1 MDSKT
6 VLAFILIGVIIIL
19 MPYYYKMTMPEQP
32 ELPPQQESSQP
43 AEVQSRTQPGVTE
56 TEDHQSLS
64 RQEFTEISAD
74 PGLDAWVDTT
84 DVSETI
90 TEVETPL
97 YIAKFSSRGGKIIS
111 FRLKEFDDRRGGMTE
126 MIMKSPLEDAFYPN
140 AYLTFQRNNLSTDR
154 LNFEYSGGNIN
165 VRPGEFRDLV
175 LTAKLGQNGIIRF
188 IFTFDGDSYK
198 VGLRTES
205 DGVKLDDEYFF
216 CWDGG
221 VNVTELDTIQD
232 LTYSKAYALMGGELE
247 KFDAKG
253 KGVRRITPTGK
264 VDWMAVRSKYFE
276 IAVIPDGNSDGIDF
290 AAQKLGHSKTAYKE
304 FKLALKM
311 MNPGGSL
318 DQDYTLYL
326 GPMDSRKLS
335 EFGVGLEAT
344 MNWGISIIKPFSKF
358 ILWSFKLLHTII
370 PNYGVVIVVFSIL
383 IKIVLWPLTHKSY
396 VSMKKMSNL
405 QPYMKEIK
413 EKYKSD
419 PQKMQKET
427 AKLYKEHNVNPMGGC
442 LPMLLQ
448 MPLLY
453 GLFIVFRST
462 IELRGAPFMLW
473 IKDLSLPDTIV
484 ELGFT
489 IPMYGNQISILPLVM
504 GVSTFFQSKQTM
516 TDPNQKMLLY
526 FMPIFL
532 TLLFNNFPSGLT
544 LYYTLFNLLS
554 VVQQRMIQTNN
565 KASLDVGKK

>member
-1 MDSKT
+1 MDTKT
-6 VLAFILIGVIIIL
+6 VAAFILIGVIIVL
-19 MPYYYKMTMPEQP
+19 MPYYYKTIMPEQP
-32 ELPPQQESSQP
+32 ELPPQPESSQR
-43 AEVQSRTQPGVTE
+43 AEIQSQSRPDVSSSDDQQT
-56 TEDHQSLS
+56 SS
-64 RQEFTEISAD
+64 SSEFIEISDD
-74 PGLDAWVDTT
+74 PGLDAWVDTS
-84 DVSETI
+84 DVPEII

-97 YIAKFSSRGGKIIS
+97 YNARFSSRGGKIIS
-111 FRLKEFDDRRGGMTE
+111 FRLKEYADRRGGMTE
-126 MIMKSPLEDAFYPN
+126 MIFKSPFQEGFYPN

-154 LNFEYSGGNIN
+154 LNFEHTGGNIN
-165 VRPGEFRDLV
+165 VRPGEERDLV
-175 LTAKLGQNGIIRF
+175 FTAKLGQNGVIRF
-188 IFTFDGDSYK
+188 IFTFDGDSYT

-205 DGVKLDDEYFF
+205 EGVKLDEEYFF
-216 CWDGG
+216 RWDGG
-221 VNVTELDTIQD
+221 VNVTELDTVQD
-232 LTYSKAYALMGGELE
+232 LTYSKAFALMGGELE

-253 KGVRRITPTGK
+253 KGVRRITPNGK

-276 IAVIPDGNSDGIDF
+276 IAAIPDGNSDGIDF
-290 AAQKLGHSKTAYKE
+290 AAQKLGGGKTAYKE

-311 MNPGGSL
+311 MNPGGNL
-318 DQDYTLYL
+318 NQNYTLYL
-326 GPMDSRKLS
+326 GPIDSKRLS
-335 EFGVGLEAT
+335 SFGVGLEAT
-344 MNWGISIIKPFSKF
+344 MNWGVSIIKPFSKF

-413 EKYKSD
+413 EKYKGD

-442 LPMLLQ
+442 LPMILQ

-462 IELRGAPFMLW
+462 IELRGAPFMWW
-473 IKDLSLPDTIV
+473 IKDLSLPDTII

-489 IPMYGNQISILPLVM
+489 IPMYGNQISVLPLVM

-516 TDPNQKMLLY
+516 TDPNQKMMLY

-565 KASLDVGKK
+565 KAAVEVGKK

>member
-6 VLAFILIGVIIIL
+6 VLAFILIGIIIVL
-19 MPYYYKMTMPEQP
+19 MPYYYKLTMPEQP
-32 ELPPQQESSQP
+32 ELPPQQKSVQP
-43 AEVQSRTQPGVTE
+43 AEIQSQSRADVSEP
-56 TEDHQSLS
+56 DFSS
-64 RQEFTEISAD
+64 PSEFTKISD
-74 PGLDAWVDTT
+74 EPGLDVWADTL
-84 DVSETI
+84 DVPENI
-90 TEVETPL
+90 IEVETPL
-97 YIAKFSSRGGKIIS
+97 YFAQFSSRGGKIIS
-111 FRLKEFDDRRGGMTE
+111 FRLKEYSDRRGGITE

-165 VRPGEFRDLV
+165 VRPGETRDLV
-175 LTAKLGQNGIIRF
+175 LTAKLGEEGILRF

-198 VGLRTES
+198 LGLRTES
-205 DGVKLDDEYFF
+205 NGVKLDDEYFF
-216 CWDGG
+216 RWDGG
-221 VNVTELDTIQD
+221 VNVTELDTVQD

-253 KGVRRITPTGK
+253 KGVRRITPNGK

-276 IAVIPDGNSDGIDF
+276 IAVIPEGNSDGIDF
-290 AAQKLGHSKTAYKE
+290 AAQKLGGGKTAYKE

-311 MNPGGSL
+311 MNQGSNL
-318 DQDYTLYL
+318 NQNYTLYM
-326 GPMDSRKLS
+326 GPIGSKKLAA
-335 EFGVGLEAT
+335 FGVGLEET
-344 MNWGISIIKPFSKF
+344 MNWGMSVIKPFSKF
-358 ILWSFKLLHTII
+358 ILWSFKLLHTVI

-405 QPYMKEIK
+405 QPFMKEIK

-473 IKDLSLPDTIV
+473 IQDLSLPDTIIQ
-484 ELGFT
+484 LGFT

-516 TDPNQKMLLY
+516 TDPNQKMMLY

-565 KASLDVGKK
+565 KAAIEVGKK